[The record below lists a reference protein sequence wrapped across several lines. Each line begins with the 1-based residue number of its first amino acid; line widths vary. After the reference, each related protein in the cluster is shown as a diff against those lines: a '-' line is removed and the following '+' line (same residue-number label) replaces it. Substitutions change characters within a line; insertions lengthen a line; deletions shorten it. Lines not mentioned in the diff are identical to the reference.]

1 MTVTGRRILGVML
14 VCFGIIWLLQGLG
27 VMSGGLLGGEL
38 VWAALGILLA
48 AAGGWILLRSARQ
61 GRPDR

>member
-1 MTVTGRRILGVML
+1 MSVTGRRALGVML

-27 VMSGGLLGGEL
+27 VVAGGLLGGQL

-48 AAGGWILLRSARQ
+48 ATGGWILLRSARQ
-61 GRPDR
+61 E